1 MGMAAGQA
9 RLLTLTARLNNNE
22 LRAMQVSNA
31 KLRLADKTQKI
42 GEEYVNALNE
52 SQLMY
57 STYDKNG
64 NISYQKLTGNALSFY
79 GPLKN
84 QYGLVNSAGQIMVSE
99 LDGTNFKE
107 SDNLEEFL
115 DKYGLLGTLEQ
126 GKVVQIKNPAYDVAW
141 DDYNKKYEEWK
152 AKEPDKTDK
161 KYWDI
166 KTEITENSELYD
178 KFVDGTASGCW
189 SSVMQDSGA
198 LYHLGDVL
206 SHLLDLG
213 TYTTSDGAH
222 TFEIKEDLN
231 NANPFYHW
239 WTNGGSNGVNGDA
252 ATMAEIRA
260 ELQGKHCCG
269 KQENEYH
276 QNCDKNETITQ
287 KVVDL
292 LWDSQELY
300 NSKGALAPGDPEY
313 DAILNRAKHLV
324 FYDLKYALSE
334 EKQVDVFLQDKYD
347 ADVEAWEATKPEKP
361 DVEPYIEK
369 KVRQVLDEDKGQWY
383 INLWHRMNG
392 ESDYKAGYMKLDKYD
407 ENTDGWISDSKV
419 KENYTILE
427 DGLMNSPE
435 WLQFA
440 LEHGVVTL
448 EKVNFASPSEEGDG
462 LSDVQWVST
471 IYTSV
476 ADIVEQKDETAATK
490 AEVRYNHQMREIEA
504 KDKEYDNQI
513 KLLDTEHNALQTEY
527 ESIKGTIEKNVERT
541 FKAFS

>member
-1 MGMAAGQA
+1 M
-9 RLLTLTARLNNNE
+9 
-22 LRAMQVSNA
+22 
-31 KLRLADKTQKI
+31 
-42 GEEYVNALNE
+42 
-52 SQLMY
+52 
-57 STYDKNG
+57 
-64 NISYQKLTGNALSFY
+64 
-79 GPLKN
+79 
-84 QYGLVNSAGQIMVSE
+84 
-99 LDGTNFKE
+99 
-107 SDNLEEFL
+107 
-115 DKYGLLGTLEQ
+115 
-126 GKVVQIKNPAYDVAW
+126 
-141 DDYNKKYEEWK
+141 
-152 AKEPDKTDK
+152 
-161 KYWDI
+161 
-166 KTEITENSELYD
+166 YD

-189 SSVMQDSGA
+189 SSVMQDSNA

-231 NANPFYHW
+231 NTNPFYHW
-239 WTNGGSNGVNGDA
+239 WTNGGTGGVNGDA

-276 QNCDKNETITQ
+276 QNCDKKETITQ

-300 NSKGALAPGDPEY
+300 NSKGALAPGDPDY

-334 EKQVDVFLQDKYD
+334 EKQVDVFLQDEYD

-448 EKVNFASPSEEGDG
+448 EKLTLPLLVKKGMVYPMFNGF
-462 LSDVQWVST
+462 LQST
-471 IYTSV
+471 PLLQISLNKKTKPQQ
-476 ADIVEQKDETAATK
+476 QKLK
-490 AEVRYNHQMREIEA
+490 
-504 KDKEYDNQI
+504 
-513 KLLDTEHNALQTEY
+513 
-527 ESIKGTIEKNVERT
+527 
-541 FKAFS
+541 